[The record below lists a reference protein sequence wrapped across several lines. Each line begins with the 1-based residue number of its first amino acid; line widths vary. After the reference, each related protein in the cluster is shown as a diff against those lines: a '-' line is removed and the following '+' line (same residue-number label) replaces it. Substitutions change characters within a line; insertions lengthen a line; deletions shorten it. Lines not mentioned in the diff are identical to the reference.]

1 MNSVTALL
9 VQWQAGDQAALERL
23 IPLVYEELRRLAR
36 ARAARETGGR
46 AMPATALV
54 HEVYLRLVDGSA
66 VPANSREHFMAI
78 ASRLMRQIL
87 VDDARRRQALKRAAD
102 LPDLDAAS
110 LQLAEAPLSI
120 DTMALDQAL
129 DALAAIDPRQKD
141 VVEMKFFGG
150 LTIAEI
156 GAALGVSHATV
167 EREWAMAKA
176 FLFHKLHP

>member
-1 MNSVTALL
+1 
-9 VQWQAGDQAALERL
+9 
-23 IPLVYEELRRLAR
+23 
-36 ARAARETGGR
+36 
-46 AMPATALV
+46 MPATALV
-54 HEVYLRLVDGSA
+54 HEVYLRLVDASA

-87 VDDARRRQALKRAAD
+87 VDDARRRHALKRAAD
-102 LPDLDAAS
+102 LPDLDATS

-120 DTMALDQAL
+120 DILALDHAL
-129 DALAAIDPRQKD
+129 GALGAIDPRQKD

-176 FLFHKLHP
+176 FLFSKLHP